1 MNREQ
6 KAEIVATL
14 TQKLNECNF
23 IYLTDVSTLDAQKTN
38 QLRREFFK
46 GGIEMEVAKNTLIE
60 KAIEQSD
67 KNFGNLVDV
76 LKGNTALLF
85 STDSKTPAKIIK
97 DFRKKDTKPALKGA
111 YIDSDIFIGD
121 DQLESLIALK
131 SKNELI
137 GEVIGL
143 LQSPAQNVISAL
155 KSGGGKIAGIVKTLS
170 ERPE

>member
-23 IYLTDVSTLDAQKTN
+23 IYLTDVSSLNALKTN
-38 QLRREFFK
+38 QLRREFFA

-67 KNFGNLVDV
+67 KNFGQLVDV

-85 STDSKTPAKIIK
+85 STDSKSPAKIIK
-97 DFRKKDTKPALKGA
+97 
-111 YIDSDIFIGD
+111 
-121 DQLESLIALK
+121 
-131 SKNELI
+131 
-137 GEVIGL
+137 
-143 LQSPAQNVISAL
+143 
-155 KSGGGKIAGIVKTLS
+155 
-170 ERPE
+170 